1 MSAAQTTMQRNAISL
16 YAKTAHKK
24 AARLLGYALILGD
37 FDSWEAASAIW
48 QARLTDTERAA
59 LAWAAMRSLDEDHA
73 REVAYTV
80 IQGAGAPL
88 PPFISPMDEAS
99 FWADIAS
106 ESELKAYALACF
118 NRLSKRDQRAFLSH
132 VREAA

>member
-1 MSAAQTTMQRNAISL
+1 MTRNAISL

-24 AARLLGYALILGD
+24 AAKLLGYALILDD

-59 LAWAAMRSLDEDHA
+59 LAWAALRSLDEDHA

-88 PPFISPMDEAS
+88 PPFISPMDEAAY
-99 FWADIAS
+99 WADIAS
-106 ESELKAYALACF
+106 PAELDAYALACVQAMAPG
-118 NRLSKRDQRAFLSH
+118 RRAAFLEYMQG
-132 VREAA
+132 REAA